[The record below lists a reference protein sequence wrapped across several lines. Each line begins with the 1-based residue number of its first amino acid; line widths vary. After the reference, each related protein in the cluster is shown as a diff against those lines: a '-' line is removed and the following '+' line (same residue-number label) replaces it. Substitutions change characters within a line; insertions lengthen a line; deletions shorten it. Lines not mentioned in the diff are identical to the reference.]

1 MPSILSTGRRDFVST
16 LLLAVGMTVT
26 ARAASA
32 QSGVSGLGA
41 CAAVSGPSDH
51 GPALAAALKAAR
63 DGVANEAIRVAIAA
77 NRCPFCGCSL
87 MDPFTGKPLAKH
99 SAS

>member
-1 MPSILSTGRRDFVST
+1 MPSMLTTGRRNFLST
-16 LLLAVGMTVT
+16 LFIAAGMTVT
-26 ARAASA
+26 ARSAMA
-32 QSGVSGLGA
+32 QSGASGLGA

-51 GPALAAALKAAR
+51 GPALAAALKATR
-63 DGVANEAIRVAIAA
+63 DGVASEAVRAAIAA

-87 MDPFTGKPLAKH
+87 MDPFTGKPMARH

>member
-1 MPSILSTGRRDFVST
+1 MPAMLSTRRRDFLST
-16 LLLAVGMTVT
+16 LFLALGMSVT
-26 ARAASA
+26 ARAAAA
-32 QSGVSGLGA
+32 QTGSSGLGA
-41 CAAVSGPSDH
+41 CAAVTGPSDH

-63 DGVANEAIRVAIAA
+63 DGVASEAVRAAIAA

-87 MDPFTGKPLAKH
+87 MDPFTGKPMAKH

>member
-1 MPSILSTGRRDFVST
+1 MTSMLSTRRRDFLSA
-16 LLLAVGMTVT
+16 LFIAVGMTVA
-26 ARAASA
+26 ARAAA
-32 QSGVSGLGA
+32 AEGGVSGLGA
-41 CAAVSGPSDH
+41 CAAVTGPSDH

-63 DGVANEAIRVAIAA
+63 DGSASEAVRAAIAA

-87 MDPFTGKPLAKH
+87 MDPFTGKPMAKH